1 MSINLEKTLVVY
13 NSEIEGAKDF
23 ALLVVQKLQNS
34 SIISIS
40 DINKTQKPTLV
51 VVIGGDGSYLRCARE
66 FSEDEVPIFGFN
78 MGHLGF
84 LVQAKPNELSNA
96 TEQILSGKFKIE
108 NRMMLETVLG
118 GKKYLALND
127 FVVKGKTFSRT
138 SVYELYINDN
148 FVSRYLAD
156 GLIISTPTGST
167 AYTLSAGGPVISPDL
182 ASIAIVPICPHTLN
196 ARPIVVGAN
205 EKIRI
210 KCADCNTAEY
220 KLTAD
225 GQEEVIANSEIE
237 IARSKTNAKILL
249 LSESENNFYTILRE
263 KFGWGVAPKKW

>member
-1 MSINLEKTLVVY
+1 MTINFEKTLVVY

-23 ALLVVQKLQNS
+23 ATTVACKLQNS
-34 SIISIS
+34 STISIAEI
-40 DINKTQKPTLV
+40 DKTQKPTLV

-66 FSEDEVPIFGFN
+66 FSDDEVPIFGFN

-84 LVQAKPNELSNA
+84 LVQAKPDEVEHA
-96 TEQILSGKFKIE
+96 VEQIKNGKFKIE
-108 NRMMLETVLG
+108 NRMMLETVIDG
-118 GKKYLALND
+118 RKYLALND

-167 AYTLSAGGPVISPDL
+167 AYTLSAGGPVISPNL

-196 ARPIVVGAN
+196 ARPIVVGAE
-205 EKIRI
+205 EKIKI
-210 KCADCNTAEY
+210 KCTDSASVEY

-225 GQEEVIANSEIE
+225 GQEEVRANSEIE
-237 IARSKTNAKILL
+237 ISRSKTNAKMLSLL
-249 LSESENNFYTILRE
+249 DGENNFYTILRE
-263 KFGWGVAPKKW
+263 KFGWGVAPKK

>member
-13 NSEIEGAKDF
+13 NSEIEGARDF
-23 ALLVVQKLQNS
+23 AVLVAEKLQNS
-34 SIISIS
+34 SLVSIS
-40 DINKTQKPTLV
+40 DIDKSQKPTLV

-66 FSEDEVPIFGFN
+66 FSDDEVPIFGFN

-84 LVQAKPNELSNA
+84 LVQAKPDELTCA
-96 TEQILSGKFKIE
+96 TEQILGGKFKIE
-108 NRMMLETVLG
+108 NRMMLETVVN

-167 AYTLSAGGPVISPDL
+167 AYTLSAGGPVISPAL
-182 ASIAIVPICPHTLN
+182 PSIAIVPICPHTLN
-196 ARPIVVGAN
+196 ARPIVVGADEN
-205 EKIRI
+205 IKI
-210 KCADCNTAEY
+210 KCADCTSAEY

-225 GQEEVIANSEIE
+225 GQEEVTASSEIE
-237 IARSKTNAKILL
+237 ISRSKTNAKILL
-249 LSESENNFYTILRE
+249 LSEGENNFYTILRE
-263 KFGWGVAPKKW
+263 KFGWGVAPKK